1 MRDLFYIEKR
11 AIQSAK
17 FFELEKDSQR
27 YENHT
32 HAYAN
37 GARWMAGIKDAE
49 LEASRQ
55 ECERLREFIK
65 DLPTITM
72 DMKAVCIGEFQESIE
87 LTDEDGE
94 EYLQKVMVGWDTTKD
109 IYTMMLKTKL
119 TTKSEGGRQD
129 E

>member
-55 ECERLREFIK
+55 ECERLRERTVKAEKELDLTWYAISINKQGKVIK
-65 DLPTITM
+65 DEYTRAL
-72 DMKAVCIGEFQESIE
+72 MKS
-87 LTDEDGE
+87 
-94 EYLQKVMVGWDTTKD
+94 
-109 IYTMMLKTKL
+109 KL
-119 TTKSEGGRQD
+119 TTKNEGG
-129 E
+129 EK